1 MIKQFKRW
9 AVEYED
15 ENDSSIVHL
24 CSFNEDEYEDAVILA
39 KQTGINQI
47 IDRIE
52 MVRID
57 L

>member
-15 ENDSSIVHL
+15 EHDSSVVHRR
-24 CSFNEDEYEDAVILA
+24 SFNEDEYEDAVILA

>member
-24 CSFNEDEYEDAVILA
+24 RSFNEDEYEDAVILA
-39 KQTGINQI
+39 KQTGVNQI